1 MRGGVMEMLRTDELV
16 QQTAHELVRL
26 PTDDLVQTLVRTLLD
41 GAPGDLDV
49 PGDLDA
55 SIRDLITR
63 TLSVGEMHALY
74 DRGATLD
81 EVGTQAGIT
90 AERVSELF
98 EQAGLRTRSKAQTDE
113 LKRQAIARR
122 AHERRDALVQG
133 FRDGRNATAL
143 AEEHKLPVYAV
154 REILEAEIPAHE
166 YRALRRGP
174 VPKRYADHE
183 LLGFLRKAGAARRGV
198 LTVALY
204 NDFAKGRHTADRR
217 PWPTHQTHKK
227 RFGGWLNALH
237 AAGIEANAPH
247 PWGGKTIRADQ
258 CIDAI
263 RAVHRK
269 LGRTPTSHEYTR
281 CARDS
286 KGQLPSLATI
296 RNRHDSWLAALH
308 AAEHEPT

>member
-74 DRGATLD
+74 ERGATLD

-183 LLGFLRKAGAARRGV
+183 LLGFLRKAGAARRG
-198 LTVALY
+198 
-204 NDFAKGRHTADRR
+204 GPDRR
-217 PWPTHQTHKK
+217 LIQRLREGPPHSRPQAMANTPNTQKTV
-227 RFGGWLNALH
+227 RWLAQCSPC
-237 AAGIEANAPH
+237 GRDRSQRTAPLGRKDD
-247 PWGGKTIRADQ
+247 PGRS
-258 CIDAI
+258 
-263 RAVHRK
+263 VHR
-269 LGRTPTSHEYTR
+269 
-281 CARDS
+281 RDS
-286 KGQLPSLATI
+286 RGPPKTRKDADLTRVHPMRTRL
-296 RNRHDSWLAALH
+296 
-308 AAEHEPT
+308 